1 MTNRTLRGEPLIVS
15 QVCEV
20 ADIRQRWSPI
30 FAGQASI
37 RPACETASLGSC
49 GGGGARIAALSP
61 ADEEVSMTDLDQA
74 APPNAPRDPHTLDLQ
89 WYRQELEQ
97 QRRFRLDELTDLA
110 YDRLAASDDARSEVT
125 AALMRAA
132 RAALAEIDAALFRI
146 AIDRFGVCQRCGRTI
161 AADRLEAIPMASLCM
176 RCELSKESDKPR
188 RQTRRTGT
196 IPPTSSSRPPR
207 DIVDVWGEDSFP
219 ASDPP
224 ANW

>member
-1 MTNRTLRGEPLIVS
+1 
-15 QVCEV
+15 
-20 ADIRQRWSPI
+20 
-30 FAGQASI
+30 
-37 RPACETASLGSC
+37 
-49 GGGGARIAALSP
+49 
-61 ADEEVSMTDLDQA
+61 MTDLDQA
-74 APPNAPRDPHTLDLQ
+74 APPNAPHDPHTLDLQ

-161 AADRLEAIPMASLCM
+161 AKDRLEVIPMASLCV
-176 RCELSKESDKPR
+176 RCELSKESEKPR
-188 RQTRRTGT
+188 QQTWRTGT
-196 IPPTSSSRPPR
+196 IPPTPSSRPLR